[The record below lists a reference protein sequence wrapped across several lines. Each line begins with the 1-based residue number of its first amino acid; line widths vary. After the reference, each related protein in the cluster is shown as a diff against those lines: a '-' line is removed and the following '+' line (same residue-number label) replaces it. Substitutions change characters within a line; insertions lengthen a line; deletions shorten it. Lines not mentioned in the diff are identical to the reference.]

1 MTTLQKIIKAI
12 AIALAIMIIFG
23 IISVVFSIILSIA
36 GVNYIFDFIS
46 KENVQIVENS
56 YNKEDVISLNVDT
69 NIANID
75 ILVGDEFKV
84 IGENV
89 SENFESKLENGVLTI
104 SEESSNISKINGKS
118 SKIKIY
124 IPEDIVF
131 ESVDLDVDVGES
143 NIHRLKANILNLNS
157 GTGEIDIKNLEVIG
171 SVVIKSGV
179 GEFNIEN
186 SVINNLELESGVG
199 ECDIR
204 ASIKGSSKIKA
215 DIGSISLHL
224 IDFDTTTD
232 KVIIEKGLGQLEI
245 NERNYSENQE
255 VGQGSENV
263 INIEGSIGEIDI
275 EY

>member
-46 KENVQIVENS
+46 KENVQIVESS

-245 NERNYSENQE
+245 NERNYSGNQE

>member
-89 SENFESKLENGVLTI
+89 SENFESKLENGILTI

>member
-89 SENFESKLENGVLTI
+89 SENFESKLENGILTI
-104 SEESSNISKINGKS
+104 SEESSN
-118 SKIKIY
+118 Y
-124 IPEDIVF
+124 I
-131 ESVDLDVDVGES
+131 
-143 NIHRLKANILNLNS
+143 
-157 GTGEIDIKNLEVIG
+157 
-171 SVVIKSGV
+171 
-179 GEFNIEN
+179 
-186 SVINNLELESGVG
+186 
-199 ECDIR
+199 
-204 ASIKGSSKIKA
+204 
-215 DIGSISLHL
+215 
-224 IDFDTTTD
+224 
-232 KVIIEKGLGQLEI
+232 
-245 NERNYSENQE
+245 
-255 VGQGSENV
+255 
-263 INIEGSIGEIDI
+263 
-275 EY
+275 

>member
-171 SVVIKSGV
+171 SAVIKSGV

>member
-46 KENVQIVENS
+46 KENVQIVESS

-171 SVVIKSGV
+171 SAVIKSGV

-245 NERNYSENQE
+245 NERNYSGNQE

>member
-89 SENFESKLENGVLTI
+89 SENFESKLENGILTI

-245 NERNYSENQE
+245 NERNYSGNQE

>member
-46 KENVQIVENS
+46 KENVQIVESS